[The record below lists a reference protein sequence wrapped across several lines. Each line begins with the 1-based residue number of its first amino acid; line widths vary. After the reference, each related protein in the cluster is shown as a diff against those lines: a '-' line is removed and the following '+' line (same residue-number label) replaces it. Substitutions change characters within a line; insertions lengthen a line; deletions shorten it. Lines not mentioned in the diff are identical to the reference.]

1 MHSAFRLFSAC
12 ALAAAFVPA
21 WGMSCFRQP
30 LPSMVAEYDHI
41 FVAQVKSA
49 RLMDDKR
56 SIEATFEV
64 ETVLKGT
71 PQEVS
76 RIRSPFNDQNYKAE
90 GPKIALIQP
99 DLSPGMHLLVF
110 AKGRAPAEF
119 SGCSPTTRVQQEDDR
134 QVEAVRELLKGSTP
148 ASGAA
153 QP

>member
-1 MHSAFRLFSAC
+1 M
-12 ALAAAFVPA
+12 AAAIVPA

-49 RLMDDKR
+49 TLADDKR

-99 DLSPGMHLLVF
+99 DVSPGMHLLVF
-110 AKGRAPAEF
+110 AKGRGPAEF
-119 SGCSPTTRVQQEDDR
+119 SGCSPTTRVLQQDDGR
-134 QVEAVRELLKGSTP
+134 IEAVRQLLKGAAP
-148 ASGAA
+148 ASDAVMGVH
-153 QP
+153 